1 MIILKLSVT
10 EINQQSTMTYLK
22 IISEFDKDTEELTR
36 KWEVLIDIPILK
48 QIFKHY
54 PDDPDL
60 IMVYP
65 INKTQSKKLL
75 KYQNF
80 EFDFERYD
88 YIIGTYQ

>member
-1 MIILKLSVT
+1 MA
-10 EINQQSTMTYLK
+10 YLK
-22 IISEFDKDTEELTR
+22 IISEFDKATEELTR
-36 KWEVLIDIPILK
+36 KWEVLIDVLILK
-48 QIFKHY
+48 KIFKHY

-65 INKTQSKKLL
+65 IDKTQSKKLL

-80 EFDFERYD
+80 DFDFASYD